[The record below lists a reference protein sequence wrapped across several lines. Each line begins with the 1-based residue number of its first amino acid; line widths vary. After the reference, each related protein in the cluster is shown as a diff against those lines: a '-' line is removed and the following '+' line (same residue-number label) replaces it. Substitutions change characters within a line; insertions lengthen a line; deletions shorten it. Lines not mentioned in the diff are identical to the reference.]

1 MSWTK
6 IELPEPI
13 PFKEDGIW
21 YKIRTIKNYK
31 GHVLCEVERFGTTI
45 MRSLERLPTNLEN
58 QIKEHISSST
68 SRVATTD

>member
-13 PFKEDGIW
+13 VFKEDGTW
-21 YKIRTIKNYK
+21 YKIRTIKNYE
-31 GHVLCEVERFGTTI
+31 GQVICEVERFGTAI
-45 MRSLERLPTNLEN
+45 MRSLERLPTNVEN
-58 QIKEHISSST
+58 QIKDHISSST